1 MSESV
6 SSASEYQKKDIST
19 QKMALAAVMTAIT
32 CILAPLALPIPI
44 SPVPVTLTNLVI
56 LLTACL
62 LGWKLAVSSCIL
74 YLLLG
79 IAGLPVF
86 SAYGSGIAKVIGPTG
101 GYLVGFIPLSIG
113 AGLIFEHVKNPLLRI
128 ILLAAATA
136 LLLYLPGTAWL
147 AFQASLTFGEA
158 LMMGVIPYIPGDL
171 VKIILVVVLG
181 PALLQSLKRAGLL
194 K

>member
-1 MSESV
+1 MS
-6 SSASEYQKKDIST
+6 SSATASTGSARKGLPT
-19 QKMALAAVMTAIT
+19 QKMALTAVMTAIT
-32 CILAPLALPIPI
+32 CVLAPLSIPIPI

-56 LLTACL
+56 LLTSCL

-101 GYLVGFIPLSIG
+101 GYLVGFIPLSIA
-113 AGLIFEHVKNPLLRI
+113 AGLVFAHVKTPLIRI
-128 ILLAAATA
+128 ALLSLATG

-147 AFQASLTFGEA
+147 AFQANLTFDKA
-158 LMMGVIPYIPGDL
+158 LMMGVVPYIPGDL
-171 VKIILVVVLG
+171 VKIILVVIFG

-194 K
+194 

>member
-1 MSESV
+1 MST
-6 SSASEYQKKDIST
+6 SSTASTGSSRKGMST

-32 CILAPLALPIPI
+32 CILAPLSIPIPI
-44 SPVPVTLTNLVI
+44 SPVPVTLTNLAI

-101 GYLVGFIPLSIG
+101 GYLVGFIPLSIA
-113 AGLIFEHVKNPLLRI
+113 AGLVFEHVKNPLMRI
-128 ILLAAATA
+128 VFLAAATG

-147 AFQASLTFGEA
+147 AFQANLTFDKA

-171 VKIILVVVLG
+171 VKIILVVILG

-194 K
+194 